1 MADPDKSALCG
12 VILLL
17 LLLQLSGGVRDRK
30 PSTNVVLDTN
40 ISSGTYG
47 QSTCTRGYVCFCVA
61 SAFIY
66 HVSVMPNTAVR
77 GGSGGRHPVAT
88 KPSSIYYVIKAL
100 RKA

>member
-40 ISSGTYG
+40 TGTYG

-88 KPSSIYYVIKAL
+88 KPSSIYYVLKAL